1 MANLYFMFDGDE
13 DLDRRDVFHS
23 INAYYIEC
31 DAADDDGNLYAVV
44 MDLTMLK
51 TSVTSYTTG
60 RKISI
65 KLVPDTLLDKYIC
78 LTDEEYRYLN
88 NLESGCYNNNNSY
101 ARIEPRLKELML
113 KTCNKYQYAYWI
125 DHEEEFID
133 YFIGGTDDLDTLDIG
148 RRTGI
153 LMIYDKYRR
162 CVEQIRKEL
171 GLSHSDMLKVM
182 SSGSD
187 AFQYLQYLVEP

>member
-1 MANLYFMFDGDE
+1 MANLYFMFDE
-13 DLDRRDVFHS
+13 DLDS
-23 INAYYIEC
+23 INAHHIEC
-31 DAADDDGNLYAVV
+31 NAADDCGNRYKVV
-44 MDLTMLK
+44 MDFTMLK
-51 TSVTSYTTG
+51 TSVTSYATHKT
-60 RKISI
+60 ISI
-65 KLVPDTLLDKYIC
+65 KLVPDVITDKYIC

-88 NLESGCYNNNNSY
+88 NNLKSGCYNNNNSY
-101 ARIEPRLKELML
+101 EQIEPRLKELML

-125 DHEEEFID
+125 DHDADFID
-133 YFIGGTDDLDTLDIG
+133 YFIGGTDDLDLYDIG

-182 SSGSD
+182 ASGSD
-187 AFQYLQYLVEP
+187 AFQYLA

>member
-1 MANLYFMFDGDE
+1 MANLYLMFDADE

-23 INAYYIEC
+23 INAYHIEC
-31 DAADDDGNLYAVV
+31 DAADEDGNLYKVV
-44 MDLTMLK
+44 MDPTMLK
-51 TSVTSYTTG
+51 TSVTSYAT
-60 RKISI
+60 RKTISI
-65 KLVPDTLLDKYIC
+65 KLIPDVITDKYIC

-88 NLESGCYNNNNSY
+88 NLESGCYNNKENSY
-101 ARIEPRLKELML
+101 ERIEPRLKELML

-125 DHEEEFID
+125 DHDADFID
-133 YFIGGTDDLDTLDIG
+133 YFIGGTDDLILCDIG

-171 GLSHSDMLKVM
+171 ELSHSDMLKVM
-182 SSGSD
+182 ASSSD
-187 AFQYLQYLVEP
+187 TFQYLAEH

>member
-1 MANLYFMFDGDE
+1 MANLYLMFDE
-13 DLDRRDVFHS
+13 DLDMRDEFHS
-23 INAYYIEC
+23 INAYHTEC
-31 DAADDDGNLYAVV
+31 DAADDCGNLYNVI
-44 MDLTMLK
+44 MDVTMLK
-51 TSVTSYTTG
+51 TSVISYTTG

-65 KLVPDTLLDKYIC
+65 RLVPDTLLDKYIC

-88 NLESGCYNNNNSY
+88 NLESGCYNNNNKNSY
-101 ARIEPRLKELML
+101 DQIEPRLKELML

-125 DHEEEFID
+125 DNEEEFID
-133 YFIGGTDDLDTLDIG
+133 YFIGGTDDLDMCDIG

-171 GLSHSDMLKVM
+171 ELSHSDMDKVM
-182 SSGSD
+182 ASGSD
-187 AFQYLQYLVEP
+187 AFQYLVYLSDD